1 MPMVSMPRFL
11 TALVM
16 LLAALNVA
24 PSFAHLLEA
33 PPRLWVWTPEL
44 WREATVFHGQ
54 FALFAPVGAVVEI
67 ATILGAGAFA
77 WSRREARRGLRPA
90 LIATFLFSVALAA
103 WLAIVAPANA
113 VLATW
118 TPGAVPAEFDA
129 VRLRWEA
136 GHALIAVIKL
146 VAFAMLAY
154 AAAAAPNRTDH
165 VLRSSTRS
173 AASRD

>member
-1 MPMVSMPRFL
+1 MVSMPRLL
-11 TALVM
+11 TALV
-16 LLAALNVA
+16 LLVAALDVA

-44 WREATVFHGQ
+44 WREATVFYGQ
-54 FALFAPVGAVVEI
+54 FALFAPVGAVLEV
-67 ATILGAGAFA
+67 ATILGAGALA
-77 WSRREARRGLRPA
+77 WTRREARRGLRPA
-90 LIATFLFSVALAA
+90 LAATLLFGFALAA
-103 WLAIVAPANA
+103 WFAIVAPANA

-118 TPGAVPAEFDA
+118 TPGPVPPGFDA

-136 GHALIAVIKL
+136 GHALIAAIKL

-154 AAAAAPNRTDH
+154 AAAAAPSRTDH

-173 AASRD
+173 ATGRD